1 MCIRDRRSAI
11 RRSAVDQSP
20 RSRKSDSTITW
31 PRCCWVRCSRVRA
44 AARSAPAAGPDPRR
58 STTPP
63 AARAAISARGPL
75 RAGIRSSFSPPATS
89 TPNRLPARTLRDP
102 KAASAASTTSR
113 FSRRA
118 VPKSRLADRSASLDF
133 GTARREKRE
142 VVLAALAA
150 FGSLRVRAG
159 NRFGVLVAGGEKLLR
174 IPARSGP
181 RALMAALAAV
191 YDTPRRGSGPA
202 AGADLAAALTRLHR
216 TQQRR
221 GQVIVLSDFLDRG
234 DWSTALRR
242 IALRHQVIAVP
253 ILDPRELE
261 LPPVGMLALVDPET
275 GQRLHV
281 QTNSPALRERYAAAA
296 AARQEEIRRAVL
308 RSGAEYLP
316 LTTDRDWLVDIAAFV
331 SSRRGGGRRPVESGA
346 GR

>member
-1 MCIRDRRSAI
+1 VTGVGRVLPIRGGARRS
-11 RRSAVDQSP
+11 R
-20 RSRKSDSTITW
+20 
-31 PRCCWVRCSRVRA
+31 
-44 AARSAPAAGPDPRR
+44 
-58 STTPP
+58 P
-63 AARAAISARGPL
+63 AARRPVSAPPAEVAGRAAVLRRLELDVTRRLDGLLSGDYLARAVGPGTEPAGARAYQPGDDARRIDWNLSARALAPHV
-75 RAGIRSSFSPPATS
+75 
-89 TPNRLPARTLRDP
+89 RTTDADRELE
-102 KAASAASTTSR
+102 TW
-113 FSRRA
+113 
-118 VPKSRLADRSASLDF
+118 VVADRSASLDF

-150 FGSLRVRAG
+150 FGSLSVRAG

-181 RALMAALAAV
+181 LALMAALAAV

-216 TQQRR
+216 TRQRR

-253 ILDPRELE
+253 VLDPRELAV
-261 LPPVGMLALVDPET
+261 PPVGMLALVDPET

>member
-1 MCIRDRRSAI
+1 VRPGDRVTGVGRVLPIRGGARRS
-11 RRSAVDQSP
+11 R
-20 RSRKSDSTITW
+20 
-31 PRCCWVRCSRVRA
+31 
-44 AARSAPAAGPDPRR
+44 
-58 STTPP
+58 P
-63 AARAAISARGPL
+63 AARRPVSAPPAEVAGRAAVLRRLELDVTRRLDGLLSGDYLARAVGPGTEPAGARAYQPGDDARRIDWNLSARALAPHV
-75 RAGIRSSFSPPATS
+75 
-89 TPNRLPARTLRDP
+89 RTTDADRELE
-102 KAASAASTTSR
+102 TW
-113 FSRRA
+113 
-118 VPKSRLADRSASLDF
+118 VVADRSASLDF

-150 FGSLRVRAG
+150 FGSLSVRAG

>member
-1 MCIRDRRSAI
+1 VRTTDADRELE
-11 RRSAVDQSP
+11 
-20 RSRKSDSTITW
+20 TW
-31 PRCCWVRCSRVRA
+31 VV
-44 AARSAPAAGPDPRR
+44 
-58 STTPP
+58 
-63 AARAAISARGPL
+63 
-75 RAGIRSSFSPPATS
+75 
-89 TPNRLPARTLRDP
+89 
-102 KAASAASTTSR
+102 
-113 FSRRA
+113 
-118 VPKSRLADRSASLDF
+118 ADRSASLDF

-150 FGSLRVRAG
+150 FGSLSVRAG

>member
-1 MCIRDRRSAI
+1 MTGVGRVLPIRGGARRS
-11 RRSAVDQSP
+11 R
-20 RSRKSDSTITW
+20 
-31 PRCCWVRCSRVRA
+31 
-44 AARSAPAAGPDPRR
+44 
-58 STTPP
+58 P
-63 AARAAISARGPL
+63 AARRPVSAPPAEVAGRAAVLRRLELDVTRRLDGLLSGDYLARAVGPGTEPAGARAYQPGDDARRIDWNLSARALAPHV
-75 RAGIRSSFSPPATS
+75 
-89 TPNRLPARTLRDP
+89 RTTDADRELE
-102 KAASAASTTSR
+102 TW
-113 FSRRA
+113 
-118 VPKSRLADRSASLDF
+118 VVADRSASLDF

-150 FGSLRVRAG
+150 FGSLSVRAG

>member
-1 MCIRDRRSAI
+1 VLRRLELDVT
-11 RRSAVDQSP
+11 RRLDGLLSGDYL
-20 RSRKSDSTITW
+20 
-31 PRCCWVRCSRVRA
+31 
-44 AARSAPAAGPDPRR
+44 
-58 STTPP
+58 
-63 AARAAISARGPL
+63 ARAVGPGTEPAGARAYQPGDDARRIDWNLSARALAPHV
-75 RAGIRSSFSPPATS
+75 
-89 TPNRLPARTLRDP
+89 RTTDADRELE
-102 KAASAASTTSR
+102 TW
-113 FSRRA
+113 
-118 VPKSRLADRSASLDF
+118 VVADRSASLDF

-150 FGSLRVRAG
+150 FGSLSVRAG

-216 TQQRR
+216 TQQQR

-253 ILDPRELE
+253 VLDPRELE

>member
-1 MCIRDRRSAI
+1 MLRRLELDVT
-11 RRSAVDQSP
+11 RRLDGLLSGDYL
-20 RSRKSDSTITW
+20 
-31 PRCCWVRCSRVRA
+31 
-44 AARSAPAAGPDPRR
+44 
-58 STTPP
+58 
-63 AARAAISARGPL
+63 ARAVGPGTEPAGARAYQPGDDARRIDWNLSARALAPHV
-75 RAGIRSSFSPPATS
+75 
-89 TPNRLPARTLRDP
+89 RTTDADRELE
-102 KAASAASTTSR
+102 TW
-113 FSRRA
+113 
-118 VPKSRLADRSASLDF
+118 VVADRSASLDF

-150 FGSLRVRAG
+150 FGSLSVRAG

>member
-1 MCIRDRRSAI
+1 VLRRLELDVT
-11 RRSAVDQSP
+11 RRLDGLLSGDYL
-20 RSRKSDSTITW
+20 
-31 PRCCWVRCSRVRA
+31 
-44 AARSAPAAGPDPRR
+44 
-58 STTPP
+58 
-63 AARAAISARGPL
+63 ARAVGPGTEPAGARAYQPGDDARRIDWNLSARALAPHV
-75 RAGIRSSFSPPATS
+75 
-89 TPNRLPARTLRDP
+89 RTTDADRELE
-102 KAASAASTTSR
+102 TW
-113 FSRRA
+113 
-118 VPKSRLADRSASLDF
+118 VVADRSASLDF

-150 FGSLRVRAG
+150 FGSLSVRAG

>member
-1 MCIRDRRSAI
+1 MLRRLELDVT
-11 RRSAVDQSP
+11 RRLDGLLSGDYL
-20 RSRKSDSTITW
+20 
-31 PRCCWVRCSRVRA
+31 
-44 AARSAPAAGPDPRR
+44 
-58 STTPP
+58 
-63 AARAAISARGPL
+63 ARAVGPGTEPAGARAYQPGDDARRIDWNLSARALAPHV
-75 RAGIRSSFSPPATS
+75 
-89 TPNRLPARTLRDP
+89 RTTDADRELE
-102 KAASAASTTSR
+102 TW
-113 FSRRA
+113 
-118 VPKSRLADRSASLDF
+118 VVADRSASLDF

-150 FGSLRVRAG
+150 FGSLSVRAG

-253 ILDPRELE
+253 VLDPRELA

>member
-150 FGSLRVRAG
+150 FGSLSVRAG

-181 RALMAALAAV
+181 LALMAALAAV
-191 YDTPRRGSGPA
+191 YDTPRRGSVPA
-202 AGADLAAALTRLHR
+202 
-216 TQQRR
+216 
-221 GQVIVLSDFLDRG
+221 
-234 DWSTALRR
+234 
-242 IALRHQVIAVP
+242 
-253 ILDPRELE
+253 LDPRELA

>member
-1 MCIRDRRSAI
+1 MLSGDYL
-11 RRSAVDQSP
+11 
-20 RSRKSDSTITW
+20 
-31 PRCCWVRCSRVRA
+31 
-44 AARSAPAAGPDPRR
+44 
-58 STTPP
+58 
-63 AARAAISARGPL
+63 ARAVGPGTEPAGARAYQPGDDARRIDWNLSARALAPHV
-75 RAGIRSSFSPPATS
+75 
-89 TPNRLPARTLRDP
+89 RTTDADRELE
-102 KAASAASTTSR
+102 TW
-113 FSRRA
+113 
-118 VPKSRLADRSASLDF
+118 VVADRSASLDF

-150 FGSLRVRAG
+150 FGSLSVRAG

>member
-1 MCIRDRRSAI
+1 VTGVGRVLPIRGGARRS
-11 RRSAVDQSP
+11 R
-20 RSRKSDSTITW
+20 
-31 PRCCWVRCSRVRA
+31 
-44 AARSAPAAGPDPRR
+44 
-58 STTPP
+58 P
-63 AARAAISARGPL
+63 AARRPVSAPPAEVAGRAAVLRRLELDVTRRLDGLLSGDYLARAVGPGTEPAGARAYQPGDDARRIDWNLSARALAPHV
-75 RAGIRSSFSPPATS
+75 
-89 TPNRLPARTLRDP
+89 RTTDADRELE
-102 KAASAASTTSR
+102 TW
-113 FSRRA
+113 
-118 VPKSRLADRSASLDF
+118 VVADRSASLDF

-150 FGSLRVRAG
+150 FGSLSVRAG

-253 ILDPRELE
+253 VLDPRELAV
-261 LPPVGMLALVDPET
+261 PPVGMLALVDPET